1 MPKVFRCIRFLNPAT
16 AIVVVGCCLLLLN
29 NCTGTGGVMARVA
42 KKDVVFTPNDWPQ
55 AVPGNV
61 FRPELEE
68 KLPAVVLIHGGV
80 KIGDDGRWLMNGIGR
95 KLSDRGYY
103 VLNITY
109 RNVRDWNYPSQLRD
123 VQEAI
128 NWLRVNA
135 EEEGVDPTRIA
146 VWGYSAGGYLGQLA
160 GMKEG
165 SEDVDVK
172 AIVAGSAPTDLIVYA
187 NGRLV
192 KKHLGGE
199 GNLEARIDEA
209 SPIMH
214 VTANSPPVFLYHGTE
229 DKLVQPVHTSELA
242 KALGKKGVTNE
253 VFWLHGKGHISA
265 FFGQDEAVE
274 AAIDFL
280 DRYL

>member
-1 MPKVFRCIRFLNPAT
+1 MLGIHRGIFSSRKGRNLFAACCSVLMLSGCI
-16 AIVVVGCCLLLLN
+16 
-29 NCTGTGGVMARVA
+29 GGARMGKIT
-42 KKDVVFTPNDWPQ
+42 KKDVVFTPLDWPQ
-55 AVPGNV
+55 AIPGNV
-61 FRPELEE
+61 FRPVSEG

-80 KIGDDGRWLMNGIGR
+80 KIGDDGRWLMDSIGR

-109 RNVRDWNYPSQLRD
+109 RNVRDWHYPSQLRD

-128 NWLRVNA
+128 KWLRTNA
-135 EEEGVDPTRIA
+135 EQEGIDPDRVA

-165 SEDVDVK
+165 EEEARVK
-172 AIVAGSAPTDLIVYA
+172 AIVAGSAPSDLIVYA

-192 KKHLGGE
+192 QRHLGGYE
-199 GNLEARIDEA
+199 NLEARIDEA

-214 VTANSPPVFLYHGTE
+214 VTENSPPVFLYHGTE
-229 DKLVQPVHTSELA
+229 DELVQPVHTSELA
-242 KALGKKGVTNE
+242 QALGKKGVVNE

-265 FFGQDEAVE
+265 FFAQDEAVA

-280 DRYL
+280 DRHL

>member
-1 MPKVFRCIRFLNPAT
+1 MPGLHRCMFLLAKSH
-16 AIVVVGCCLLLLN
+16 VLFVVGCAALMLN
-29 NCTGTGGVMARVA
+29 SCIGGGGMGKIT
-42 KKDVVFTPNDWPQ
+42 KKDVVFTPADWPQ

-61 FRPELEE
+61 FRPEAEG

-80 KIGDDGRWLMNGIGR
+80 KIGDDGRWLMDGIGR

-128 NWLRVNA
+128 KWLRINA
-135 EEEGVDPTRIA
+135 EEESIDPDRIG

-165 SEDVDVK
+165 NEDAKVK
-172 AIVAGSAPTDLIVYA
+172 AIVAGSAPSDLIVYA

-192 KKHLGGE
+192 KEHLGGGE
-199 GNLEARIDEA
+199 DLEARIDEA

-214 VTANSPPVFLYHGTE
+214 VTENSPPVFLYHGTE
-229 DKLVQPVHTSELA
+229 DELVQPVHTSELA
-242 KALGKKGVTNE
+242 RALGKKGVVNE

-265 FFGQDEAVE
+265 FFGQDDAIE
-274 AAIDFL
+274 AAINFL
-280 DRYL
+280 DRHL

>member
-1 MPKVFRCIRFLNPAT
+1 MILELHRFAYFLAGSRAIFAVACSVLMLNSCA
-16 AIVVVGCCLLLLN
+16 G
-29 NCTGTGGVMARVA
+29 GGGVGKIA
-42 KKDVVFTPNDWPQ
+42 KKGVVFTPADWPQ

-61 FRPELEE
+61 FQPEAEG

-95 KLSDRGYY
+95 KLSNRGYY

-109 RNVRDWNYPSQLRD
+109 RNVRDWNYPSQLQD

-128 NWLRVNA
+128 KWLRTHA
-135 EEEGVDPTRIA
+135 EEENIDPERIG

-172 AIVAGSAPTDLIVYA
+172 AIVAGAAPSDLIVYA

-192 KKHLGGE
+192 KKHLGGDE
-199 GNLEARIDEA
+199 NLEARIDEA

-214 VTANSPPVFLYHGTE
+214 VTKNSPPVFLYHGTE
-229 DKLVQPVHTSELA
+229 DKLVQPVHSIELA
-242 KALGKKGVTNE
+242 QALGKEGVANE
-253 VFWLHGKGHISA
+253 VFWLQGKGHISA
-265 FFGQDEAVE
+265 FFGQNKAVE

-280 DRYL
+280 DQHL